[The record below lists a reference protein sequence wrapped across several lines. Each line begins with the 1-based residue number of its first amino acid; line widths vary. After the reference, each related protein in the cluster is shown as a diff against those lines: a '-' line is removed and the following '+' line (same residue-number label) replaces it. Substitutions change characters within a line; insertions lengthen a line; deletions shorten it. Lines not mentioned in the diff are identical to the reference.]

1 MGLQH
6 YALSKECKNR
16 SREKRKTK
24 KMLTNK
30 NNIQKNQKEPRE
42 NTEKYMNE
50 ISNNQEKV
58 ANFFKHPSI
67 AYAA

>member
-1 MGLQH
+1 MLCRKN
-6 YALSKECKNR
+6 AKIEAERKEKQKKNA
-16 SREKRKTK
+16 
-24 KMLTNK
+24 NK
-30 NNIQKNQKEPRE
+30 NNIPKNQKEPRE

-50 ISNNQEKV
+50 ISNNQEKA

>member
-1 MGLQH
+1 MLI
-6 YALSKECKNR
+6 
-16 SREKRKTK
+16 KTISLFTK
-24 KMLTNK
+24 TQLIK
-30 NNIQKNQKEPRE
+30 